1 MKRVVLAVAAMALSA
16 AAVTAGA
23 GSAQDSKEVRAEGC
37 VEPGVENQCLVVK
50 DVKNGK
56 LYNVFIK
63 EPRPAIGDG
72 IEFTGVLYDG
82 VTYCMQGTPV
92 QVTSWARK
100 DSLKCKQGE
109 AAKY

>member
-1 MKRVVLAVAAMALSA
+1 MKRVILAVAAMVLSA
-16 AAVTAGA
+16 AAVTADA
-23 GSAQDSKEVRAEGC
+23 GPAPDSKEVHAEGC
-37 VEPGVENQCLVVK
+37 VEPGVDTQCLMVK
-50 DVKNGK
+50 DVKSGK
-56 LYNVFIK
+56 LYNVFIN

-82 VTYCMQGTPV
+82 TTYCMQGTPV
-92 QVTSWARK
+92 DVTSWTRK